1 MKTATMPAW
10 MGALAL
16 LCAGFLWAP
25 RPAKAADG
33 VESMQTIKLLADAKT
48 MAVQLKDDAAKMQ
61 QFGQLDI
68 KWEAH
73 CGAVAKMREH
83 VAAMNGMVEQLK
95 AAEAT
100 AVPWEKAVIDRVG
113 PYMTALAT
121 DNEDVMD
128 EFDLH
133 PSLFGTAA
141 AKAYLA
147 ANAESTTYLSAL
159 VKNVM
164 ENGTL
169 RQTIQDYDEQEDGCG
184 LIGVTYREF
193 RVAS

>member
-1 MKTATMPAW
+1 
-10 MGALAL
+10 
-16 LCAGFLWAP
+16 
-25 RPAKAADG
+25 
-33 VESMQTIKLLADAKT
+33 MQTIKLLADAKT
-48 MAVQLKDDAAKMQ
+48 MAVQLKDDAATMQ
-61 QFGQLDI
+61 HFGQLNI

-73 CGAVAKMREH
+73 CAAVGKMRQH
-83 VAAMNGMVEQLK
+83 VVAMNEMVDELK

-113 PYMTALAT
+113 PYMAALAT
-121 DNEDVMD
+121 DNQDLIN

-141 AKAYLA
+141 ARAYLA
-147 ANAESTTYLSAL
+147 ANAESTSYLSAL

-169 RQTIQDYDEQEDGCG
+169 RQTIQDYDEQEDGCSLTG
-184 LIGVTYREF
+184 AARQEF
-193 RVAS
+193 GVAS